1 MRLCAAGMLV
11 LAAAS
16 PAFAQDDGP
25 LSAIDWLSDSVTAP
39 IVTSSQSPSPVVD
52 PDEPPVAESA
62 LTPEVSVSRL
72 DSPSPD
78 RVGLLPPDVTGF
90 PADLWRGSSQDTVV
104 TLVQAQRVDS
114 LPAMQAL
121 LRNLLLAEADAP
133 LGAGPDG
140 RLFIARV
147 DKLLDMGAL
156 DPAQALLRAAD
167 PDSPALFRRWFD
179 VSLLTG
185 TEDAACTM
193 MRSRPDV
200 APTAAARIFCLA
212 RNGDWS
218 AAALTL
224 NTGRAL
230 GDISDEEDMLLSRF
244 LDPQLFEGEPPLT
257 APTRPT
263 PLVFRMREAIGEPMT
278 VAGLPRAFAH
288 ADLRSTTGWKAQL
301 EAAERLARNGAID
314 ANQLFGTY
322 MARRP
327 AASGGVWERVSAV
340 QALDRALESG
350 DVDGAAA
357 ALPAAWDAMLE
368 AQIET
373 AFATEYQ
380 PRLSAIGLT
389 GDSAALA
396 TEIGFLSPAYESVA
410 LAATLSSQRDIFLHG
425 VARGDLSDVRAA
437 GPKQAAVLA
446 AFTSATP
453 DPDLMEMAQN
463 GQLGEAVLRAMAAF
477 NEGAVSSPTDVR
489 DALAFMRA
497 VGLED
502 FARRLSLEYLILTR
516 QS

>member
-1 MRLCAAGMLV
+1 MRICAACILV
-11 LAAAS
+11 LATGL
-16 PAFAQDDGP
+16 PAVAQDDAP
-25 LSAIDWLSDSVTAP
+25 LSAIDWLSDSVT
-39 IVTSSQSPSPVVD
+39 TPVVTASPGTRPTVT

-78 RVGLLPPDVTGF
+78 RVGLLSSDVTGF
-90 PADLWRGSSQDTVV
+90 PADLWRGSAEDTLV
-104 TLVQAQRVDS
+104 TLVQAQRVDG

-133 LGAGPDG
+133 LGASPEG

-156 DPAQALLRAAD
+156 DPAQALLEAAN
-167 PDSPALFRRWFD
+167 PVSPALFRRWFD

-185 TEDAACTM
+185 TEDAACAM
-193 MRSRPDV
+193 MRTRPDV

-230 GDISDEEDMLLSRF
+230 GDIADEEDALLSRF
-244 LDPQLFEGEPPLT
+244 LDPDLFEGEPALP
-257 APTRPT
+257 APTRTT

-278 VAGLPRAFAH
+278 VDGLPRAFAH

-301 EAAERLARNGAID
+301 EAAERLARAGAID
-314 ANQLFGTY
+314 PNLVFGTY
-322 MARRP
+322 LARRP
-327 AASGGVWERVSAV
+327 AASGGVWERVAAV
-340 QALDRALESG
+340 QRLDRALESG
-350 DVDGAAA
+350 DAEAAAA
-357 ALPAAWDAMLE
+357 ALSAAWDAMLE

-373 AFATEYQ
+373 AFATQYQ
-380 PRLSAIGLT
+380 PQLSAMDFD
-389 GDSAALA
+389 GDAARLA
-396 TEIGFLSPAYESVA
+396 TEIGLLSPAYESVA
-410 LAATLSSQRDIFLHG
+410 LAASLASQRDIFLHG
-425 VARGDLSDVRAA
+425 VARGDLSDVRAV
-437 GPKQAAVLA
+437 GPQQAAVFA
-446 AFTSATP
+446 AFNSATP
-453 DPDLMEMAQN
+453 DPDLMEMASS
-463 GQLGEAVLRAMAAF
+463 GKLGEAVLRAMGAF
-477 NEGAVSSPTDVR
+477 NEGVVSSHADVR
-489 DALAFMRA
+489 DALAFLRA